1 MKKIS
6 FLIVGALIS
15 MNVFAQPDV
24 TSAYN
29 ANKAGEY
36 DKAVGF
42 IEKALGDP
50 KANVKEKTW
59 RYRGMIYS
67 NGSKDPSFVAKYPGA
82 AQTAKESFFKA
93 MEIDSKNEYI
103 LENQGA
109 LAELQVVFL
118 DMAQKEFQKED
129 FCKAAEGFYSSK
141 EISEK
146 FNILDSAAIFN
157 AAFCYD
163 RCGKTEQA
171 LAGYAK
177 SAEIGYNVPDVYMYM
192 AEIHTKSGDKD
203 KAMKVL
209 TEARAKYPK
218 DSNLLRTEV
227 NVYLTDN
234 QYDKAE
240 ALLKSLAENDQKN
253 ETVWFVL
260 GVTYEKLGKKAEQ
273 ESSYRKAVEIKP
285 DYYDA
290 LFNLGAMYFNDGL
303 EKEKICNEIPP
314 RETAKYN
321 DCTSQCK
328 ILFGKAVEFLERA
341 QKLKPQ
347 EKEIMSALKDAYY
360 KAENMDGYNKM
371 KTLLGGK

>member
-1 MKKIS
+1 
-6 FLIVGALIS
+6 

-67 NGSKDPSFVAKYPGA
+67 NGTKDPSFMAKYPGA

-129 FCKAAEGFYSSK
+129 FCKAADGFNSSK

-163 RCGKTEQA
+163 RCGKNEQA
-171 LAGYAK
+171 LAGYAR

-273 ESSYRKAVEIKP
+273 ESSYRKAIEIKP